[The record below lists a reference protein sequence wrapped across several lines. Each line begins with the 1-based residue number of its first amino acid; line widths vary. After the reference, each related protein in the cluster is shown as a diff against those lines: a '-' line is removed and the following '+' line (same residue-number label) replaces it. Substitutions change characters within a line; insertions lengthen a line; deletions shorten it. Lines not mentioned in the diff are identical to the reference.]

1 MTEKERKQW
10 MRNMVLLI
18 DTNILLNYIT
28 NRPDPYLEQ
37 SVEIVRKCAN
47 GECTGYIAFHTL
59 STLWYVLRKRN
70 DKVRRENLKDICEIF
85 TVATASQMEIL
96 DAIEKDSFED
106 FEDCLQDKCAKDVGA
121 DYIITCNTK
130 DFVNSEIPAITPDEY
145 IKTFCRSVIVK
156 VVVGCGLINIKISQL
171 APNMYCNIQGS
182 HIFTRVYSYQFQL

>member
-1 MTEKERKQW
+1 

-59 STLWYVLRKRN
+59 STLWYVLRKRT

-145 IKTFCRSVIVK
+145 IKTFC
-156 VVVGCGLINIKISQL
+156 
-171 APNMYCNIQGS
+171 
-182 HIFTRVYSYQFQL
+182 